1 MRLIENVRMT
11 DPACEDVVVKLTLE
25 PVDRGNVQPFTT
37 GQFVVM
43 GIPGVKDPAPAYFAV
58 ASSPAETDYYEVVIK
73 RGSGMADYLSDLTPG
88 AEVEVEGPMG
98 RGFDLEPFKG
108 SNVILMGVGTGISP
122 LRSVWKSIIENRNDF
137 GKVSIYA
144 GFLTPLHS
152 LLTDELA
159 ALSNYN
165 IDISISV
172 ATGSD
177 DWNGAIGFVQ
187 DALLADHPNSENSVV
202 CIAGMSVM
210 VDACKETLQNLGFD
224 DSRILL
230 NF

>member
-25 PVDRGNVQPFTT
+25 PIDRGEVQPFTT

-73 RGSGMADYLSDLTPG
+73 QGSGMADYLSDLEPG

-98 RGFDLEPFKG
+98 KGFNLEPFKG

-122 LRSVWKSIIENRNDF
+122 LRSVWKTIIENRNEY

-152 LLTDELA
+152 LLTDEMA
-159 ALSNYN
+159 ALSEYN
-165 IDISISV
+165 IDINISV

-187 DALLADHPNSENSVV
+187 DALLADQPNSKNSVV
-202 CIAGMSVM
+202 CLAGMSVM
-210 VDACKETLQNLGFD
+210 VDACKETLHNLGFD

>member
-1 MRLIENVRMT
+1 
-11 DPACEDVVVKLTLE
+11 
-25 PVDRGNVQPFTT
+25 
-37 GQFVVM
+37 
-43 GIPGVKDPAPAYFAV
+43 
-58 ASSPAETDYYEVVIK
+58 
-73 RGSGMADYLSDLTPG
+73 
-88 AEVEVEGPMG
+88 
-98 RGFDLEPFKG
+98 
-108 SNVILMGVGTGISP
+108 
-122 LRSVWKSIIENRNDF
+122 

-152 LLTDELA
+152 LLTDEMA

-202 CIAGMSVM
+202 CLAGMSVM